1 VQLFNPKDLCPCVE
15 DPQKLTYLDLEGC
28 FGDICDLSQCTYL
41 KKGASKET
49 AEDAEMALHTMLTE
63 RWGYDDISDEEVD
76 DEDDNV
82 QDSEDEIQNPVAQN
96 DNHQSQYLGD
106 RGEGIADTTDDET
119 DYERESIDGL
129 RNIPSDVCVISLSQE
144 SATVLHRE
152 SPPGNP
158 DMIQYYLEHVTKGGC
173 IHLTSVEG
181 MKDDVLL

>member
-1 VQLFNPKDLCPCVE
+1 MQLFNPKDLCPCVE

-41 KKGASKET
+41 KKGAGKMT

-76 DEDDNV
+76 DKDDNV
-82 QDSEDEIQNPVAQN
+82 QDSEDETQNPVAQN
-96 DNHQSQYLGD
+96 DNHQSQYLAD

-119 DYERESIDGL
+119 DYEKEPIDGL

-144 SATVLHRE
+144 STTVLHRE
-152 SPPGNP
+152 SPPANP
-158 DMIQYYLEHVTKGGC
+158 DHQRRLYTSNVRGGD
-173 IHLTSVEG
+173 EG
-181 MKDDVLL
+181 